1 MRVFFTS
8 VCIAILHA
16 LYNQIIYYPM
26 KKFTILSLFA
36 AFLLVGVTA
45 NAQEQGDIRVGAGLA
60 LGTKAGID
68 DDGSEKMGVGIN
80 IGGEYFVTD
89 VISIAPSYTMFFKS
103 TVSGTDFSFSAFNI
117 DARYYFGESGVYG
130 LAGFSSLSAKV
141 EGGGFSATDSEGGLN
156 IGAGI
161 MYPLSDNLFANGQV
175 KYQTPGEGQLVINAG
190 VAFAF

>member
-1 MRVFFTS
+1 
-8 VCIAILHA
+8 
-16 LYNQIIYYPM
+16 M

-36 AFLLVGVTA
+36 AFLLVGVSA

-60 LGTKAGID
+60 IGTKAGVD
-68 DDGSEKMGVGIN
+68 DTGDSKLGLGIN
-80 IGGEYFVTD
+80 LGGEYLITD
-89 VISIAPSYTMFFKS
+89 AISIAPSYTFFFKS
-103 TVSGTDFSFSAFNI
+103 SVGGTDFSTSSLNI

-130 LAGFSSLSAKV
+130 LAGFASASTKAV
-141 EGGGFSATDSEGGLN
+141 AAGFSVSTSEGGLN

-175 KYQTPGEGQLVINAG
+175 KYTTPGDGQLVINAG

>member
-1 MRVFFTS
+1 
-8 VCIAILHA
+8 
-16 LYNQIIYYPM
+16 M

-36 AFLLVGVTA
+36 AFLLVGVSA

-60 LGTKAGID
+60 IGTKAGVD
-68 DDGSEKMGVGIN
+68 ESGEKLGVGIN
-80 IGGEYFVTD
+80 LGGEYLITD
-89 VISIAPSYTMFFKS
+89 AISLAPSYTFFFKS
-103 TVSGTDFSFSAFNI
+103 SVAGSDFSRSALNI

-130 LAGFSSLSAKV
+130 LAGFSSVSAKV
-141 EGGGFSATDSEGGLN
+141 EVPGFGSVSTSEGGLN

>member
-60 LGTKAGID
+60 LGTKAAID
-68 DDGSEKMGVGIN
+68 ESGSKLGLGIN
-80 IGGEYFVTD
+80 VGGEYLITD
-89 VISIAPSYTMFFKS
+89 QISIAPSYTYFFES
-103 TVSGTDFSFSAFNI
+103 SVTVDSGFGTFEAKQQLSALNI
-117 DARYYFGESGVYG
+117 DARYYFSDNGLYG
-130 LAGFSSLSAKV
+130 LAGFSNLSAD
-141 EGGGFSATDSEGGLN
+141 GGGSEAGLN

-161 MYPLSDNLFANGQV
+161 MYPMSDSMFLNGQV

>member
-1 MRVFFTS
+1 
-8 VCIAILHA
+8 
-16 LYNQIIYYPM
+16 M

-36 AFLLVGVTA
+36 AFLLVGMTA

-60 LGTKAGID
+60 IGTKAGVD
-68 DDGSEKMGVGIN
+68 ESGEKMGFGLN
-80 IGGEYFVTD
+80 FGAEYLVTD

-103 TVSGTDFSFSAFNI
+103 SVGGGDYSLSALNI

-130 LAGFSSLSAKV
+130 LAGFSSVSAKV
-141 EGGGFSATDSEGGLN
+141 EGGGFSATTSEGGLN

-190 VAFAF
+190 IAFAF

>member
-1 MRVFFTS
+1 
-8 VCIAILHA
+8 
-16 LYNQIIYYPM
+16 M

-36 AFLLVGVTA
+36 AFLLVGVSA

-60 LGTKAGID
+60 VGTKAGVD
-68 DDGSEKMGVGIN
+68 ESGEKLGFGIN
-80 IGGEYFVTD
+80 VGAEYLITD
-89 VISIAPSYTMFFKS
+89 AISLAPSYTFFFKS
-103 TVSGTDFSFSAFNI
+103 SVAGTDFSLSAINI

-130 LAGFSSLSAKV
+130 LAGFSSVKAKA
-141 EGGGFSATDSEGGLN
+141 EAGGFSASTSEGGLN

-190 VAFAF
+190 IAFAF

>member
-1 MRVFFTS
+1 
-8 VCIAILHA
+8 
-16 LYNQIIYYPM
+16 M

-36 AFLLVGVTA
+36 AFVLFGFSA

-60 LGTKAGID
+60 IGTKAGAEANGNTVDSKLGI
-68 DDGSEKMGVGIN
+68 GIN
-80 IGGEYFVTD
+80 LGAEYLVTD
-89 VISIAPSYTMFFKS
+89 AISIAPSYTFFFKNS
-103 TVSGTDFSFSAFNI
+103 VGGADYSSSSLNI

-130 LAGFSSLSAKV
+130 LAGFASGTAKV
-141 EGGGFSATDSEGGLN
+141 EGGGFSLSTSEGGLN

-175 KYQTPGEGQLVINAG
+175 KYTTPGDGQLVINAG